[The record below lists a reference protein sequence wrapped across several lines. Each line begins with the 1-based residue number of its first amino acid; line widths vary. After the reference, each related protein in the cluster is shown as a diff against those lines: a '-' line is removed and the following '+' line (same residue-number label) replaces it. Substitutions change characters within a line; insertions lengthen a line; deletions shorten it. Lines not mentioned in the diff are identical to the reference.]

1 MHKII
6 DDKTKASRGMHAGRA
21 MAAALPLSLALLG
34 CGGGGGDAGTPGLP
48 NAGALALDSSNY
60 VTAAQLAVSSAAYLT
75 DSSRLVVAAQ
85 ASGSGASSRAA
96 LAQLD
101 HIAARFALAP
111 KLLTGVVSTY
121 NEACSGGGSISVS
134 VNDQNNNG
142 NFDAGDSMSMN
153 FVGCVEDGMT
163 INGGLDLVLSALTGV
178 FDSNNYSATIAMTLK
193 NLSAAD
199 ATGTETGNGQLV
211 IKASAAGV
219 NNETAT
225 VEAPTLSTSGTL
237 GGVAVSSALSGYV
250 LTLTKLPVSGGYTES
265 LTVSGNLGGSTL
277 GGKSITISTPTAIVR
292 DWNAQ
297 LPRAGL
303 VLVKGAS
310 GSQLRIS
317 VQAGGSVLIELDAD
331 GNGAYETSVTKTWAQ
346 LGG

>member
-1 MHKII
+1 MHNTI
-6 DDKTKASRGMHAGRA
+6 DKQAKASRAMPTGRA
-21 MAAALPLSLALLG
+21 MAAALPLSLILLG

-48 NAGALALDSSNY
+48 SAGALALDGSNY
-60 VTAAQLAVSSAAYLT
+60 VTAAQVAVSSAAYLS

-85 ASGSGASSRAA
+85 TGGSGASSRAA
-96 LAQLD
+96 LAQVD

-111 KLLTGVVSTY
+111 RLLTGAVANF
-121 NEACSGGGSISVS
+121 NENCSGGGTISIS

-142 NFDAGDSMSMN
+142 NFDAGESMSMT
-153 FVGCVEDGMT
+153 FLSCVEDGMT
-163 INGGLDLVLSALTGV
+163 INGGLDMVLSALTGV
-178 FDSNNYSATIAMTLK
+178 FDSSNYSATLTMTLK
-193 NLSAAD
+193 NLSATD

-211 IKASAAGV
+211 IKVSAAGV

-225 VEAPTLSTSGTL
+225 VEAPTLTTSGTL
-237 GGVAVSSALSGYV
+237 GGVAVSSTLTAYT
-250 LTLTKLPVSGGYTES
+250 LTLAHTPVGAGYTES
-265 LTVSGNLGGSTL
+265 LSVAGTLGGSTL
-277 GGKSITISTPTAIVR
+277 GGKTITISTSTAIVR

-297 LPRAGL
+297 LPRTGL